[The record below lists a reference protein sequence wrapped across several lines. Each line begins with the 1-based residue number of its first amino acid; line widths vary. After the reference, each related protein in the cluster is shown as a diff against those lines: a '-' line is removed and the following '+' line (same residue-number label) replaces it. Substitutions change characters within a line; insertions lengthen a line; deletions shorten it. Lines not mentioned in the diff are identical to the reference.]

1 MNRPVPP
8 GERGAR
14 MKRPF
19 GGTFA
24 TVSSDRLGETVM
36 TELQNLDEGA
46 YIRFASVHPESKDVL
61 VFTTALKDRF
71 EHGD

>member
-1 MNRPVPP
+1 
-8 GERGAR
+8 

-19 GGTFA
+19 GGAFA

-46 YIRFASVHPESKDVL
+46 YIRFASVHPEFKDVL
-61 VFTTALKDRF
+61 VFTTALTDRF